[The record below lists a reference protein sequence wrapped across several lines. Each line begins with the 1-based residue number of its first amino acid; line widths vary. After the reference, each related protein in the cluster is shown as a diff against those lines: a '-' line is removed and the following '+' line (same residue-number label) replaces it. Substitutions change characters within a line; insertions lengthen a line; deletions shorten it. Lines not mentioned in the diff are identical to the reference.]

1 MVISTLQQS
10 PVTEA
15 ATVQGYALTGGV
27 ERKVAAH
34 SDACHAAGVSFLP
47 LLQSLG
53 GWCEEAV
60 DCIAIGHF
68 QNQCLGIPLVELMDT
83 P

>member
-10 PVTEA
+10 PVAGA

-27 ERKVAAH
+27 EREVAAH
-34 SDACHAAGVSFLP
+34 FDACHAAGVSFLS

-53 GWCEEAV
+53 GWCEEAA

-68 QNQCLGIPLVELMDT
+68 QNQRLGIPPVELVDT